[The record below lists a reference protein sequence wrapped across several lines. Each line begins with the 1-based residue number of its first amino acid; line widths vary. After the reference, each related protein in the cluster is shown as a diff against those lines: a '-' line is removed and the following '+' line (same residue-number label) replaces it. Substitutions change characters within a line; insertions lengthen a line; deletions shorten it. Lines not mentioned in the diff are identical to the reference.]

1 MSNLP
6 DQDGFY
12 LIYDFINQMPNIL
25 LPLFFFGVAFFG
37 YYSIKRTIKS
47 NDDSVK
53 DIMGIS
59 EYSKKIILGFIGM
72 TVGIIA
78 GFYTLGL
85 GDYFSV
91 RKIYYSNKAKTT
103 EGYVSGL
110 TFSHGKKDKVE
121 FTINNVHFVFGQVL
135 FGADCSY
142 SDIMCFD
149 LKDSTYM
156 KIKYFLKDDEVKVL
170 KVMTK

>member
-6 DQDGFY
+6 DKDGFY

-25 LPLFFFGVAFFG
+25 LPLVFFGVSIFS

-47 NDDSVK
+47 KDDSVK
-53 DIMGIS
+53 DHLGIS
-59 EYSKKIILGFIGM
+59 EYSKKIVLSFIGM
-72 TVGIIA
+72 VVGIIA
-78 GFYTLGL
+78 GLYTLGL
-85 GDYFSV
+85 GDYFKE
-91 RKIYYSNKAKTT
+91 RKIYHSNSAKTT

-110 TFSHGKKDKVE
+110 IFTHEKKDIVE
-121 FTINNVHFVFGQVL
+121 FTINGVHFTFGQVL
-135 FGADCSY
+135 FGVDCSY

-156 KIKYFLKDDEVKVL
+156 KIKYFLKDNEVKAL